1 MKLKP
6 YLRGLGIGM
15 IVTALILHFSMKNA
29 NSSEMTDSEIKA
41 RAAELGM
48 IENTVLSNTVSQQSV
63 SVDFSEI
70 IEGDDTASV
79 MAEPSEEPVI
89 EPSDDVVVAPSEEP
103 SAEPSASPSLEP
115 SPAPSATPSPSVAPS
130 VVSSPADTDTPVN
143 YVTVTVVSGD
153 SSYAVA
159 KKVYDAGL
167 VTSTALFDQ
176 YLCANGYDRF
186 ISVGQH
192 RIPVDATDEEIAKI
206 LTSGD

>member
-1 MKLKP
+1 MKIKP

-15 IVTALILHFSMKNA
+15 ILTALILHFSMKNA
-29 NSSEMTDSEIKA
+29 NDSGMTDSEIKA

-48 IENTVLSNTVSQQSV
+48 IENTVLSNTVSQESV

-70 IEGDDTASV
+70 IEGDDETAPVPSP
-79 MAEPSEEPVI
+79 EPS
-89 EPSDDVVVAPSEEP
+89 VAL
-103 SAEPSASPSLEP
+103 SPS
-115 SPAPSATPSPSVAPS
+115 PSPSVAPS
-130 VVSSPADTDTPVN
+130 VTASPADPDTPVN

-167 VTSTALFDQ
+167 VSSTALFDQ

>member
-15 IVTALILHFSMKNA
+15 IVTALILHFSMKNS
-29 NSSEMTDSEIKA
+29 NDSGMTDSEIKA

-70 IEGDDTASV
+70 IEGDDDSELLPESSDEPVSEPSAVPSEEPV
-79 MAEPSEEPVI
+79 AEPSEEPV
-89 EPSDDVVVAPSEEP
+89 
-103 SAEPSASPSLEP
+103 AEPSTEPSVAASPS
-115 SPAPSATPSPSVAPS
+115 PSPSVAPS
-130 VVSSPADTDTPVN
+130 VAASPADSDTPVN

-167 VTSTALFDQ
+167 VSSTALFDQ

>member
-115 SPAPSATPSPSVAPS
+115 SPAPSATPSPSVTPS

>member
-1 MKLKP
+1 MKIKP

-29 NSSEMTDSEIKA
+29 NDSGMTDSEIKA

-48 IENTVLSNTVSQQSV
+48 IENTVLSNTVSQESV

-70 IEGDDTASV
+70 IEGDDETEPVTEPSIETV
-79 MAEPSEEPVI
+79 TEPDDQPSEEPLA
-89 EPSDDVVVAPSEEP
+89 EPSDVPTPLPSPEP
-103 SAEPSASPSLEP
+103 SVALSPS
-115 SPAPSATPSPSVAPS
+115 PSPSVAPS
-130 VVSSPADTDTPVN
+130 VTASPADSDTPVN

-167 VTSTALFDQ
+167 VSSTALFDQ

>member
-1 MKLKP
+1 MKLRP

-15 IVTALILHFSMKNA
+15 IVTAIILHFSMKNA

-70 IEGDDTASV
+70 IEGDDEPEI

-89 EPSDDVVVAPSEEP
+89 EPSDDVATAPSEEP
-103 SAEPSASPSLEP
+103 SVEPSASPSLEP

>member
-1 MKLKP
+1 MKLRP

-70 IEGDDTASV
+70 IEGDDEPEI

-89 EPSDDVVVAPSEEP
+89 
-103 SAEPSASPSLEP
+103 EP

-130 VVSSPADTDTPVN
+130 VVASPADTDTPVN